1 MVKSFRKVLLLKYF
15 ERKKK
20 MTAETLKPFILPTSN
35 SFNIQKH
42 NPNSKNS
49 GRHLWILIGL
59 SVALLA
65 LSAAAVYITV
75 RRFFFVN
82 FIL

>member
-1 MVKSFRKVLLLKYF
+1 
-15 ERKKK
+15 

-42 NPNSKNS
+42 NPNSKNP
-49 GRHLWILIGL
+49 GHRHLWILIGL
-59 SVALLA
+59 SAALLT

-75 RRFFFVN
+75 SFYFHN
-82 FIL
+82 L

>member
-1 MVKSFRKVLLLKYF
+1 
-15 ERKKK
+15 

-35 SFNIQKH
+35 SFNSQGPK
-42 NPNSKNS
+42 SS

-65 LSAAAVYITV
+65 LSAAAVYMTV
-75 RRFFFVN
+75 RTNFFIIIISLF
-82 FIL
+82 